1 MRSAKPALGVSSTL
15 SDKSERTEAVRY
27 SPDRPILW
35 VGWDM
40 VYSFGTIPA
49 VVIGIALCV
58 AADPRPNV
66 SKSNLCVKG
75 V

>member
-35 VGWDM
+35 VGWDIG
-40 VYSFGTIPA
+40 YSNKSVLKVSQVIPSSPKSFLIYFGC
-49 VVIGIALCV
+49 LLK
-58 AADPRPNV
+58 AAF
-66 SKSNLCVKG
+66 
-75 V
+75 

>member
-35 VGWDM
+35 VGWDI
-40 VYSFGTIPA
+40 VYSILYPALLKALFCHFG
-49 VVIGIALCV
+49 
-58 AADPRPNV
+58 
-66 SKSNLCVKG
+66 NLLK
-75 V
+75 

>member
-15 SDKSERTEAVRY
+15 SEISERIEAVRY

-40 VYSFGTIPA
+40 G
-49 VVIGIALCV
+49 
-58 AADPRPNV
+58 
-66 SKSNLCVKG
+66 
-75 V
+75 

>member
-35 VGWDM
+35 VGWD
-40 VYSFGTIPA
+40 
-49 VVIGIALCV
+49 IGYLFIK
-58 AADPRPNV
+58 RPQ
-66 SKSNLCVKG
+66 
-75 V
+75 